1 MFLPLLAEA
10 APVAP
15 IPTDRTAWF
24 MFLGFVGI
32 TLVVTYFSAKKSSG
46 SSAYFA
52 AGRRITGWQNGLAV
66 AGDYMSAASFLG
78 IAGMI
83 AFKGYDGFMYSVGWL
98 VAYLT
103 VLLIVAEPLRNAGKY
118 TMADVLAYRLSPRP
132 VRAMASLSTLTV
144 STFYMIAQMVG
155 AGALVKLLLPGVSY
169 EWAVT
174 YVGIL
179 MIIYVV
185 FGGMLATT
193 WVQIIKAVLL
203 MSGTIFLSVL
213 VLKHFHFSFAEFF
226 DAIAHVPVK
235 GADGVMVTKDFL
247 QPGLVYGKTAAN
259 PWGPLDLVSL
269 GLALI
274 GGTAGLPHILVRF
287 YTVPDAKTARVSV
300 VWAMI
305 IIGLFYI
312 MTTFLGFGA
321 ATILTP
327 ANIPVENMSA
337 PLLAKALGGEV
348 FFAFIS
354 AVAFA
359 TILAVVAGLTISAS
373 TSFAHDF
380 YTNVLH
386 HGKEHRPGEEVRV
399 ARITAFVVGA
409 VAIFLAIKLQ
419 TINVAFLVGLAFAVA
434 ASANL
439 PVIVLSIFWRRFN
452 TAGAV
457 AGLAV
462 GLVASIALIIVSPS
476 VMGIDTATTAA
487 SARHLIQH
495 AALFPLKNPGIV
507 SIPIG
512 FLAAILATVFTRDP
526 NAEIKY
532 TELIVRANTGL
543 GAEKATAH

>member
-1 MFLPLLAEA
+1 MSLSPLLAA
-10 APVAP
+10 ATAP
-15 IPTDRTAWF
+15 ANHTALF
-24 MFLGFVGI
+24 MFLAFVAL
-32 TLVVTYFSAKKSSG
+32 TLVITYYSARRSSG
-46 SSAYFA
+46 TSAYFA

-83 AFKGYDGFMYSVGWL
+83 AFNGYDGFMYSVGWL

-169 EWAVT
+169 EWAVSG
-174 YVGIL
+174 VGVL
-179 MIIYVV
+179 MIIYVI

-193 WVQIIKAVLL
+193 WVQIVKAILL
-203 MSGTIFLSVL
+203 MSGTIFLSIL
-213 VLKHFHFSFAEFF
+213 VLSHFDFSFAKFF

-235 GADGVMVTKDFL
+235 GPDGAVATKDFL
-247 QPGLVYGKTAAN
+247 QPGLVFGRTAAN

-269 GLALI
+269 GIALI

-287 YTVPDAKTARVSV
+287 YTVPDAQTARVSV
-300 VWAMI
+300 VWAMVL
-305 IIGLFYI
+305 IGFFYI

-327 ANIPVENMSA
+327 GNIPVENMSA
-337 PLLAKALGGEV
+337 PLLAKALGGDV

-380 YTNVLH
+380 FTNVIH
-386 HGKEHRPGEEVRV
+386 HGRERQPGEEVRV

-439 PVIVLSIFWRRFN
+439 PVIVLSIFWKRF
-452 TAGAV
+452 TTTGAV

-462 GLVASIALIIVSPS
+462 GLLSSIVLIILSPS
-476 VMGIDTATTAA
+476 VMGLDSAETAA

-495 AALFPLKNPGIV
+495 AAMFPLKNPGILSV
-507 SIPIG
+507 PLG
-512 FLAAILATVFTRDP
+512 FLAAILGTLLTREP
-526 NAEIKY
+526 TAEALFA
-532 TELIVRANTGL
+532 ELEVRANTGL
-543 GAEKATAH
+543 GAEKATPH